1 MTIKEQVSSEIQPGD
16 FAKLQHMLGAVKGK
30 PKHCWGLRNY
40 FAAGSFSQHEA
51 MQRLV
56 AAGLAEVGRVTGNMT
71 YFHATRLGCRA
82 AGLDGAGIK
91 RAMED

>member
-1 MTIKEQVSSEIQPGD
+1 
-16 FAKLQHMLGAVKGK
+16 
-30 PKHCWGLRNY
+30 
-40 FAAGSFSQHEA
+40 

-56 AAGLAEVGRVTGNMT
+56 AAGLATTGRMTGDMT
-71 YFHATRLGCRA
+71 YFHATRLGCKA